1 MGWFLFGGVLGL
13 AVCWLL
19 ACASKLLLLGLLVP
33 IFTVYHLIRM
43 FLESH

>member
-13 AVCWLL
+13 AIYWLL

-43 FLESH
+43 FLESR

>member
-13 AVCWLL
+13 VVCRLL

-33 IFTVYHLIRM
+33 ICTVYHLIRM
-43 FLESH
+43 FLESK

>member
-13 AVCWLL
+13 VIYWLL

-33 IFTVYHLIRM
+33 IFAVYHLIRM
-43 FLESH
+43 FLESR

>member
-13 AVCWLL
+13 VIYWLL
-19 ACASKLLLLGLLVP
+19 ACASKLLLGLLVP

-43 FLESH
+43 FLESR